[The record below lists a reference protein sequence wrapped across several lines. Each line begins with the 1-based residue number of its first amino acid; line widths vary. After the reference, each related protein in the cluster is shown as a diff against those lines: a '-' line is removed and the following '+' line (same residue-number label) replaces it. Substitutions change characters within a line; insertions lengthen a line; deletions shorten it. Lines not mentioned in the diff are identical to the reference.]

1 MVIFNDQYSHDPTV
15 MPVGKYADFVEGD
28 VVVQKSKKSSYGE
41 DRYVP
46 LTCPHCNVMFL
57 ELKETDM
64 KTTKSSKC
72 LNHLRTCV
80 AYKLKGGDIAFKK
93 PVTDEIAELKQQ
105 MAEMKEK
112 MEDSEKE
119 KGEMKQEIK
128 GLQDKTGLYDS
139 VLEAVM
145 PSLALPLTAPVEN
158 AKITLREAAMKDV
171 APKTLALMA
180 PSELVSKELHIAMI
194 DLKDAVIDQK
204 NEIIA
209 IEKAHKEE
217 FTKVYK
223 DQLDAKDLEL
233 TNANMEKEKA
243 NKDKKEMESC
253 MQELNKRMQEASQT
267 ATSASSR
274 ADRLQKERDAL
285 SAKYNASLKGH
296 EQSVRNYGKHGL
308 SPLSRSKI
316 GMRGCATD
324 AEAEE
329 ARAMDRAYAQVERER
344 EAQKQAQKRAQSDGQ
359 KEGQKR
365 ARLS

>member
-1 MVIFNDQYSHDPTV
+1 
-15 MPVGKYADFVEGD
+15 MPFSKYTDFKEGD
-28 VVVQKSKKSSYGE
+28 VVSKTSKMPPYSV
-41 DRYVP
+41 DRYIP
-46 LTCPHCNVMFL
+46 ISCPHCDTVFVNIKVTD
-57 ELKETDM
+57 LKTN
-64 KTTKSSKC
+64 KASKC
-72 LNHLRTCV
+72 LNHLRICEIH
-80 AYKLKGGDIAFKK
+80 KHGGGMVTSKYHIK
-93 PVTDEIAELKQQ
+93 VTTDEIAELKKQ

-112 MEDSEKE
+112 MAESEHE
-119 KGEMKQEIK
+119 KDEMKQEIK

-145 PSLALPLTAPVEN
+145 PSLTLPLTAPVED
-158 AKITLREAAMKDV
+158 AKITLRKAAMKDV
-171 APKTLALMA
+171 ATQPLALMGPA
-180 PSELVSKELHIAMI
+180 DLVSKEMHSAII

-209 IEKAHKEE
+209 IEKAHKAE
-217 FTKVYK
+217 FAKVYK

-233 TNANMEKEKA
+233 IKANAEKEKA
-243 NKDKKEMESC
+243 NTEKEKAVNDKHEMESY
-253 MQELNKRMQEASQT
+253 MRELNKRMDDASKT

-274 ADRLQKERDAL
+274 ADRLQKERDSL

-296 EQSVRNYGKHGL
+296 EQSVRNHGNHGKHGL

-344 EAQKQAQKRAQSDGQ
+344 EAQKKAQ
-359 KEGQKR
+359 KEGPKR
-365 ARLS
+365 ARLE